1 MIRLATLK
9 DIDRILEI
17 YAIARRFMASTGN
30 PNQWPDD
37 SYPSRELLIEDIALG
52 RLYCLEEA
60 KMIEGVFMFSTEKD
74 PTYSVIVDGEWPN
87 DEPYGVIHRIA
98 SSGRVKGVLAKCVE
112 FAKKSADNLRI
123 DTHEENAVMQSA
135 LSKLG
140 FEKCGII
147 FLENGDPRIAFQL
160 IVNK

>member
-1 MIRLATLK
+1 MG
-9 DIDRILEI
+9 EI
-17 YAIARRFMASTGN
+17 AFLSDPCYGTMSKWNCTMEMVPGDYTVFITRT
-30 PNQWPDD
+30 
-37 SYPSRELLIEDIALG
+37 
-52 RLYCLEEA
+52 EA

-123 DTHEENAVMQSA
+123 DTHEENLVMQSA

>member
-1 MIRLATLK
+1 MIRKAELK
-9 DIDRILEI
+9 DLERVLEI
-17 YAIARRFMASTGN
+17 YEIARKFMATTGN

-37 SYPSRELLIEDIALG
+37 SYPSRKLLIEDIILG
-52 RLYCLEEA
+52 RLYCLEDANEV
-60 KMIEGVFMFSTEKD
+60 EGVFMFSAEKD

-112 FAKKSADNLRI
+112 FAKKSTDNLRI
-123 DTHEENAVMQSA
+123 DTHEENTVMQSA

-140 FEKCGII
+140 FKRCGII
-147 FLENGDPRIAFQL
+147 YLENGDPRIAFQL
-160 IVNK
+160 IVN

>member
-1 MIRLATLK
+1 MIRKAELK
-9 DIDRILEI
+9 DLERVLEI
-17 YAIARRFMASTGN
+17 YAIARKFMAATGN

-52 RLYCLEEA
+52 SLYCLEEA

-74 PTYSVIVDGEWPN
+74 PTYSDIVDGEWPN
-87 DEPYGVIHRIA
+87 DEPYGVIHRLA
-98 SSGRVKGVLAKCVE
+98 SSGRVKGVLAKSVE

-123 DTHEENAVMQSA
+123 DTHEENLVMQSA

-140 FEKCGII
+140 FEKMRYNL
-147 FLENGDPRIAFQL
+147 FR
-160 IVNK
+160 KW